1 MMQVSEL
8 TDKNGRLRYHDMVE
22 ECQTCSVTDFLDQVQ
37 EPFLVG
43 KELYD
48 RFFPDVLATDEHDVS
63 DAGAFH
69 ATTLRQARKQ
79 ADDQVTLTDTD
90 GATHAIF
97 ALRKKEFSRE
107 HASVLSIGRDETNDI
122 VIADYSVSRVHARII
137 EFRGMFFLIDLE
149 STNGTK
155 LHHQFITPN
164 IKVRVE
170 SDSIITFGRLNFVF
184 MSPYDLYQGI
194 HKDMLTKVVN

>member
-1 MMQVSEL
+1 
-8 TDKNGRLRYHDMVE
+8 MVE
-22 ECQTCSVTDFLDQVQ
+22 EFQTCSVTDFLDQVQ

-48 RFFPDVLATDEHDVS
+48 RFFPDVLATDEHDVP
-63 DAGAFH
+63 DARAFR
-69 ATTLRQARKQ
+69 ATKLRQARKQ
-79 ADDQVTLTDTD
+79 AANQARPSDTD
-90 GATHAIF
+90 GVTRAIF
-97 ALRKKEFSRE
+97 VLRKKEFSRE
-107 HASVLSIGRDETNDI
+107 HAGVLSIGRHETNDI
-122 VIADYSVSRVHARII
+122 VIADYSVSRAHARII

-155 LHHQFITPN
+155 LNHQFITPN

-170 SDSIITFGRLNFVF
+170 SHAIITLGRLNFVF

-194 HKDMLTKVVN
+194 RNDTLAKVAN